1 MSSLV
6 SVIIPYFK
14 KKKYI
19 EKTIKSIL
27 NQTYK
32 KFELIIVDDENSKSS
47 NNLLK
52 KIIKKDRRIKLIFNK
67 KNQGAGISRN
77 IGMKIA
83 RGKFIAFCD
92 SDDVWKKNKLQLQLK
107 FMEKKK
113 IKFSFTNYNIIN
125 DKEKLIGLIKVK
137 KLMTFNKLINSCDI
151 GLSTVMIRKNIL
163 KNNKYKFAPL
173 KTKEDYVFWLK
184 LAKDKIEL
192 VGLNKTLSNW
202 RKTENSLSSSS
213 VQKLIDGYRV
223 YKIYLGYGWFKSL
236 LCLVN
241 LSINFVI
248 KYNRI

>member
-6 SVIIPYFK
+6 SVIIPYYK
-14 KKKYI
+14 KEKYI

-27 NQTYK
+27 QQTYR
-32 KFELIIVDDENSKSS
+32 KFELIIIDDENTKFSKK
-47 NNLLK
+47 LLTN
-52 KIIKKDRRIKLIFNK
+52 IKKKDKRIKLFFNL
-67 KNQGAGISRN
+67 KNLGAGRSRN
-77 IGMKIA
+77 KGMKIA
-83 RGKFIAFCD
+83 RGKFLAFCD
-92 SDDVWKKNKLQLQLK
+92 SDDLWKKNKLKIQLK

-125 DKEKLIGLIKVK
+125 EKEKFIGLIKVK
-137 KLMTFNKLINSCDI
+137 KLMNFEKLINSCDI
-151 GLSTVMIRKNIL
+151 GLSTVIIKKDIL
-163 KNNKYKFAPL
+163 KNKKYRFASL

-184 LAKDKIEL
+184 LAKDNKRL

-213 VQKLIDGYRV
+213 FQKLIDGFRV
-223 YKIYLGYGWFKSL
+223 YKIYMGYGWFKSL
-236 LCLVN
+236 LHLVN